1 MNILKAG
8 CVPFVLLV
16 ICSPALLCAPEAGAV
31 RPEDS
36 LVVVTSSTPMG
47 KRAGNA
53 FVIGDGTLV
62 VTAHHLVFEES
73 EQGEH
78 QMPGLVSLVSPYL
91 GQACYGEIVA
101 ADEELDLA
109 VLKAAW
115 QGHPALQLADD
126 NSILSAERMQII
138 GMPEVIHSIG
148 PDANE
153 PFPESLTFQ
162 RQVLPG
168 DFVAVRQRTPRFIS
182 LRGIGQLG
190 EGWSG
195 SPMLLPGSCK
205 AAGCFVRL
213 HGTIGQ
219 RFVSTQG
226 PVISQVKRL
235 VVKAGQEKSLH
246 PVEHGLSKAKDAND
260 VFLLSLQTYRHYLGR
275 DYDQAFEQAQSL
287 IGLRPESA
295 LVYTLAASV
304 AEEQGKFEDA
314 ERYYQEALRLN
325 PDAANLK
332 IYYAQFLS
340 KRQPDKAL
348 EILQQMWQFDKL
360 KLYVALLTFNI
371 LSQRGEYQRCSTL
384 LEEALKVSPNN
395 AYLWVDLGGCQF
407 HLGEVNDAIISLSKA
422 VELLPETGPFRGQ
435 LAQLLE
441 KQGRLDDAERHFR
454 KLLEIEPDN
463 PVVHFWLAQFLARHR
478 PGAKEEA
485 LKEAQIALE
494 LPVRKSLSRQVI
506 EELIGDLRSKS
517 EEKPPQ

>member
-8 CVPFVLLV
+8 CVLFILLA
-16 ICSPALLCAPEAGAV
+16 ICSPALLCAPEARAV
-31 RPEDS
+31 HPEDS
-36 LVVVTSSTPMG
+36 LVVVTSSTPTG

-78 QMPGLVSLVSPYL
+78 LMAGLVSLVSPYL
-91 GQACYGEIVA
+91 GQACYGEILA

-126 NSILSAERMQII
+126 DSIFSAERIQII
-138 GMPEVIHSIG
+138 GMPEVIHSIA

-153 PFPESLTFQ
+153 PFPESVTCQ
-162 RQVLPG
+162 REVLPG
-168 DFVAVRQRTPRFIS
+168 DFVAVRQQMPRFIS

-195 SPMLLPGSCK
+195 SPMLLPGTCK

-213 HGTIGQ
+213 HGTKGQ

-226 PVISQVKRL
+226 PTVSQVKRL
-235 VVKAGQEKSLH
+235 VVQAGQEKSLH
-246 PVEHGLSKAKDAND
+246 PVEHGLSRAKDAND
-260 VFLLSLQTYRHYLGR
+260 VFLLTLHAYRHYLGHN
-275 DYDQAFEQAQSL
+275 YDQAFERAQSL
-287 IGLRPESA
+287 IGARPEAA
-295 LVYTLAASV
+295 LPYTLAASV
-304 AEEQGKFEDA
+304 AEEQGKFDDA
-314 ERYYQEALRLN
+314 ERYYQEALRLDPN
-325 PDAANLK
+325 AANLK

-340 KRQPDKAL
+340 KHQPDKAL
-348 EILQQMWQFDKL
+348 EILQQMWQFDRL
-360 KLYVALLTFNI
+360 KVYVALLTFNI
-371 LSQRGEYQRCSTL
+371 LSERGEHKRCSEL
-384 LEEALKVSPNN
+384 LNEALEVSPNN

-407 HLGEVNDAIISLSKA
+407 YLGQANDAIISSSKA
-422 VELLPETGPFRGQ
+422 VELLPERGPFRGQ

-463 PVVHFWLAQFLARHR
+463 PVVHMWLAQFLSKHR
-478 PGAKEEA
+478 PGAKKEA
-485 LKEAQIALE
+485 LKEAQVALG
-494 LPVRKSLSRQVI
+494 LPSRGGLPGQVI
-506 EELIGDLRSKS
+506 EKFISSLQS
-517 EEKPPQ
+517 ESEQEPPK

>member
-8 CVPFVLLV
+8 CVLFILLG
-16 ICSPALLCAPEAGAV
+16 ICSPASLYAPQAAPI

-36 LVVVTSSTPMG
+36 LVVVTSSAPIG

-91 GQACYGEIVA
+91 GQACYGEILA

-126 NSILSAERMQII
+126 DSIFSAERVQII
-138 GMPEVIHSIG
+138 GMPEVIHGIG

-153 PFPESLTFQ
+153 PFPESMTFQ
-162 RQVLPG
+162 REVLPG

-190 EGWSG
+190 DGWSG

-205 AAGCFVRL
+205 ATGCFVRL
-213 HGTIGQ
+213 HGTKGQ
-219 RFVSTQG
+219 RFVSAQG
-226 PVISQVKRL
+226 PAISQVKRL
-235 VVKAGQEKSLH
+235 VVQAGQEKSLH
-246 PVEHGLSKAKDAND
+246 PVEHGLSRAKDATD
-260 VFLLSLQTYRHYLGR
+260 VFLLTLHAYRHYLGR
-275 DYDQAFEQAQSL
+275 DYDRAFERARSL
-287 IGLRPESA
+287 IGVRPESVFA
-295 LVYTLAASV
+295 YTLAASV
-304 AEEQGKFEDA
+304 AEEQTKFDDA
-314 ERYYQEALRLN
+314 ERYYQEALRLDPN
-325 PDAANLK
+325 AANLK

-340 KRQPDKAL
+340 KHQPDKAL
-348 EILQQMWQFDKL
+348 EILQRIWQSDRYKP
-360 KLYVALLTFNI
+360 YVALLMFNV
-371 LSQRGEYQRCSTL
+371 LSERGEFGRCAEFL
-384 LEEALKVSPNN
+384 NEALKVSPNN
-395 AYLWVDLGGCQF
+395 AYLWVNLGGCQF
-407 HLGEVNDAIISLSKA
+407 HLGEANDAIISLSKA
-422 VELLPETGPFRGQ
+422 VKLLPETGPFRGQ

-454 KLLEIEPDN
+454 KLLQIEPDN
-463 PVVHFWLAQFLARHR
+463 PVVHFWLAQFLAKHQ
-478 PGAKEEA
+478 PTAKKEA
-485 LKEAQIALE
+485 LKEAQVALE
-494 LPVRKSLSRQVI
+494 LPTRGGLPRQVI
-506 EELIGDLRSKS
+506 EKFISSLQS
-517 EEKPPQ
+517 ESGQKPPE

>member
-1 MNILKAG
+1 MNTLKAG
-8 CVPFVLLV
+8 CVLVVLLAM
-16 ICSPALLCAPEAGAV
+16 CSPALLCAPEAGAI

-36 LVVVTSSTPMG
+36 LVVVTSSTPIG

-62 VTAHHLVFEES
+62 VTARHLVFEES

-78 QMPGLVSLVSPYL
+78 QMPALVSLVSPYL

-115 QGHPALQLADD
+115 QWHPALQLADD
-126 NSILSAERMQII
+126 NSIVSAERLEII
-138 GMPEVIHSIG
+138 GMPEVIHGIG

-162 RQVLPG
+162 REVLPV
-168 DFVAVRQRTPRFIS
+168 DFVAVRRQIQRFVS
-182 LRGIGQLG
+182 LSGVGELG
-190 EGWSG
+190 PGWSG
-195 SPMLLPGSCK
+195 SPMLLPGTST

-226 PVISQVKRL
+226 PAISQVKRL
-235 VVKAGQEKSLH
+235 VVQAGQEKSLH
-246 PVEHGLSKAKDAND
+246 PVEHCLFKAKDAND
-260 VFLLSLQTYRHYLGR
+260 VFLLTLQAYRHYLGR
-275 DYDQAFEQAQSL
+275 DYGQAFERAQSL
-287 IGLRPESA
+287 IGVRPESA
-295 LVYTLAASV
+295 FIYTLAASI
-304 AEEQGKFEDA
+304 AEEQGKFDDA

-360 KLYVALLTFNI
+360 RLHVALLTFNI

-395 AYLWVDLGGCQF
+395 AYLWVNLGACQF
-407 HLGEVNDAIISLSKA
+407 HMGEANGAIISLTKA

-463 PVVHFWLAQFLARHR
+463 PVVHFWLAQFLARHQ
-478 PGAKEEA
+478 PAAKEEA
-485 LKEAQIALE
+485 LKEAHVALE

-506 EELIGDLRSKS
+506 EELINGLRSDS
-517 EEKPPQ
+517 EQKPPE

>member
-8 CVPFVLLV
+8 CVLVVLLAM
-16 ICSPALLCAPEAGAV
+16 CSPALLCAPEAGAV

-162 RQVLPG
+162 RQELPG
-168 DFVAVRQRTPRFIS
+168 DFVAVRQRAPRFIS
-182 LRGIGQLG
+182 LRGMGQLG
-190 EGWSG
+190 KGWSG

-213 HGTIGQ
+213 HGTTRQ
-219 RFVSTQG
+219 KATSAEG
-226 PVISQVKRL
+226 PAISQVRRL
-235 VVKAGQEKSLH
+235 VADAGKEESLRRAKATL
-246 PVEHGLSKAKDAND
+246 PRAKDGVD
-260 VFLLSLQTYRHYLGR
+260 VFLLTRCAYR
-275 DYDQAFEQAQSL
+275 DYLRDNYDSAFQKAQQL
-287 IGLRPESA
+287 ILMRPESA
-295 LVYTLAASV
+295 FVYALAAGV

-314 ERYYQEALRLN
+314 ERYYQEALRLD

-340 KRQPDKAL
+340 DRQPDKAL
-348 EILQQMWQFDKL
+348 KILQEVCQSDAFKSHA
-360 KLYVALLTFNI
+360 ALVMFNI
-371 LSQRGEYQRCSTL
+371 LPKRGEYQRCSEL
-384 LEEALKVSPNN
+384 FKEALKVNPDN
-395 AYLWVDLGGCQF
+395 AYLWVNLGNCQSY
-407 HLGEVNDAIISLSKA
+407 LGDANDAIISFSKA
-422 VELLPETGPFRGQ
+422 VELLPEVELFRVP

-454 KLLEIEPDN
+454 RVLEIEPDN
-463 PVVHFWLAQFLARHR
+463 PVAHFWLARFLVKHR
-478 PGAKEEA
+478 PAAKEEA
-485 LKEAQIALE
+485 LKEAKIALE
-494 LPVRKSLSRQVI
+494 LPEKRSLSRQVI
-506 EELIGDLRSKS
+506 EKFISDLQS
-517 EEKPPQ
+517 ESE

>member
-8 CVPFVLLV
+8 CVVLVFLA
-16 ICSPALLCAPEAGAV
+16 ICSPALLYAPQAPAT

-62 VTAHHLVFEES
+62 VTTRHLVFEES

-91 GQACYGEIVA
+91 GQACYGEILA

-126 NSILSAERMQII
+126 DSILSAERVQII

-153 PFPESLTFQ
+153 PFPESMTFQ
-162 RQVLPG
+162 REVLPG
-168 DFVAVRQRTPRFIS
+168 DFVAVRERTPRFIS
-182 LRGIGQLG
+182 LHGIGQLG

-195 SPMLLPGSCK
+195 SPMLLPGTCK

-213 HGTIGQ
+213 HGTKGQ
-219 RFVSTQG
+219 TFVSAQG
-226 PVISQVKRL
+226 PAISQVKRL
-235 VVKAGQEKSLH
+235 VVQAGQEKSLH
-246 PVEHGLSKAKDAND
+246 PVEHGLSRAKDATD
-260 VFLLSLQTYRHYLGR
+260 VFLLTLHAYRHYLGR
-275 DYDQAFEQAQSL
+275 DYDQAFERAQSL

-295 LVYTLAASV
+295 LAYTLAASV
-304 AEEQGKFEDA
+304 AEEQGKFDDA
-314 ERYYQEALRLN
+314 ERYYQEALKL
-325 PDAANLK
+325 DSDSANLK
-332 IYYAQFLS
+332 MYYAQFLS
-340 KRQPDKAL
+340 KHQPDKAL

-360 KLYVALLTFNI
+360 RPYVALLTFNI
-371 LSQRGEYQRCSTL
+371 LCDRGQYKRCSEL
-384 LEEALKVSPNN
+384 LKDALDVGPNN
-395 AYLWVDLGGCQF
+395 AYLWVNLGGCQY
-407 HLGEVNDAIISLSKA
+407 HLGAANDAVTSLSKA
-422 VELLPETGPFRGQ
+422 VELLPERGPFRGQ

-441 KQGRLDDAERHFR
+441 KHGRLDDAERHFR

-463 PVVHFWLAQFLARHR
+463 PVVHMWLAQFLARHR
-478 PGAKEEA
+478 AGAKEEA
-485 LKEAQIALE
+485 LKQAQIALE
-494 LPVRKSLSRQVI
+494 LPIRGGLSRQAI
-506 EELIGDLRSKS
+506 EKFISSLQS
-517 EEKPPQ
+517 ESGQKPPE